1 MPTNARNMAAARGA
15 PRSPVKATTG
25 AKPIKIRANEPANAR
40 PAANT
45 MASLIA
51 GPAGEVPTGVQI
63 PNVNVGAVRQMP
75 MHLTAQ
81 MRSTGLLNDFGPVV
95 GPRPPQV
102 VTALS
107 GLLDSVLGAAKSVI
121 PPHTVV
127 GKLLGGD
134 AAGATRDA
142 AKIVA
147 KGAQQAAVQQ
157 GPITP
162 YQPEPVYASLAPQNN
177 TQKLLLA
184 GAGVLGLALVFS
196 IARRRGAF

>member
-15 PRSPVKATTG
+15 PRSPAKPTTA
-25 AKPIKIRANEPANAR
+25 AKPIKVQANEPTNAR
-40 PAANT
+40 PAANAV
-45 MASLIA
+45 ASLIA
-51 GPAGEVPTGVQI
+51 GPAGEVPTGVQV

-81 MRSTGLLNDFGPVV
+81 MRQTGLLNDYGPVV

-107 GLLDSVLGAAKSVI
+107 GLLDSVLDAARSVI
-121 PPHTVV
+121 PPHTVA

-134 AAGATRDA
+134 TAGATRDA

-147 KGAQQAAVQQ
+147 KGAQQAQQ
-157 GPITP
+157 GPILP
-162 YQPEPVYASLAPQNN
+162 YQPEPYYAAITPQNN
-177 TQKLLLA
+177 TQKWMLA